1 MRNIWLAIVC
11 ITITL
16 VVSYNTIFKPTNV
29 DNRKEV
35 VIWTLQMGDFSEYMN
50 GIISKYEKSHPDIK
64 IKWVDVPFSEGEK
77 RTLASILSN
86 TPPDLINLNPDFS
99 LSLAQKGALE
109 FLDINQFS
117 EYNPQIVNSLKYNNK
132 LYGIPWY
139 ATSAVTIYN
148 KKLYNQAKFNKFPKT
163 YNDIFQ
169 MAKISKQNSGKYIFL
184 PTITENDTML
194 KILNKYGITCENIST
209 PKSIEIFEQFH
220 NLYKNNLISAECISQ
235 THREALEKYMSENII
250 FFQGGANFLSM
261 IKDNA
266 PNVYKETDVAPQLV
280 GDLGQYDFSL
290 MNFIIPYK
298 AKHKKEALEFGL
310 YLTNA
315 ENQLALAKM
324 TNVISTNNKA
334 LSDKFYNDT
343 SDLVSKARMIS
354 AKQITKIEPMLKQYN
369 NQKEINTLVNTAVQ
383 SILLNGDTQNTLNK
397 LQKDCYR

>member
-1 MRNIWLAIVC
+1 
-11 ITITL
+11 
-16 VVSYNTIFKPTNV
+16 
-29 DNRKEV
+29 
-35 VIWTLQMGDFSEYMN
+35 
-50 GIISKYEKSHPDIK
+50 
-64 IKWVDVPFSEGEK
+64 
-77 RTLASILSN
+77 
-86 TPPDLINLNPDFS
+86 
-99 LSLAQKGALE
+99 
-109 FLDINQFS
+109 
-117 EYNPQIVNSLKYNNK
+117 
-132 LYGIPWY
+132 
-139 ATSAVTIYN
+139 
-148 KKLYNQAKFNKFPKT
+148 
-163 YNDIFQ
+163 
-169 MAKISKQNSGKYIFL
+169 
-184 PTITENDTML
+184 
-194 KILNKYGITCENIST
+194 
-209 PKSIEIFEQFH
+209 
-220 NLYKNNLISAECISQ
+220 
-235 THREALEKYMSENII
+235 MSENII

-324 TNVISTNNKA
+324 TNVISTNNKT

-354 AKQITKIEPMLKQYN
+354 AKQITKIEPLLKQYN